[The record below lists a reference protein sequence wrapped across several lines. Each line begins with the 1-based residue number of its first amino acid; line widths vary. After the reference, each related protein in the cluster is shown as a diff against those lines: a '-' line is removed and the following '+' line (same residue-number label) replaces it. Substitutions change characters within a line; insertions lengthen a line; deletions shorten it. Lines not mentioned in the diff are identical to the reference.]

1 MIQLKNDREIDMIRK
16 SGKVLAECL
25 LSLDEVITEGI
36 STYDIDRIAHEFI
49 VKHHGYPSCLGYC
62 GYPNATC
69 TSVNEVVIHGI
80 PSKKKI
86 LKNGDIISVD
96 ICVTLDGYVSDST
109 RTYEVGKVS
118 DEVHKLNVVTRE
130 CLYKGIDAARQPHA
144 RLSEISKAVFK
155 HAFTDNGY
163 GVVRDYTG
171 HGVGF
176 FLNVHEGPNSIS
188 SRNAQTPLIEN
199 MITSIEPGY
208 YKENHYGIRIENMA
222 RVISCNNPEFEL
234 PMLGF
239 ETLTLVPLDKKLI
252 DKYLLTREEQDWL
265 NHYHQQVFE
274 QLSPLLNPQEQSW
287 LRQACAPLD

>member
-25 LSLDEVITEGI
+25 LSLDEVISEGI

-86 LKNGDIISVD
+86 LKDGDIISVD
-96 ICVTLDGYVSDST
+96 ICVTLDGFISDST

-144 RLSEISKAVFK
+144 RLGEIGKAVFK

-176 FLNVHEGPNSIS
+176 SLHEEPEVANFVSPMLPNP
-188 SRNAQTPLIEN
+188 RLKPGMVLA
-199 MITSIEPGY
+199 IEPMINMGTW
-208 YKENHYGIRIENMA
+208 KIIDLKDGWTVVTADGKPACHWEHTVAVTENGIEILT
-222 RVISCNNPEFEL
+222 EL
-234 PMLGF
+234 
-239 ETLTLVPLDKKLI
+239 
-252 DKYLLTREEQDWL
+252 
-265 NHYHQQVFE
+265 
-274 QLSPLLNPQEQSW
+274 
-287 LRQACAPLD
+287 